1 MKEQIEKLKTRGDT
15 MDFFKTLTDNQ
26 LTGFICALEEAKVY
40 IELTMRDDFLLS
52 VAKSLKGYR

>member
-1 MKEQIEKLKTRGDT
+1 MKEQIEKLQTWADAQNY
-15 MDFFKTLTDNQ
+15 FKTLTDNQ